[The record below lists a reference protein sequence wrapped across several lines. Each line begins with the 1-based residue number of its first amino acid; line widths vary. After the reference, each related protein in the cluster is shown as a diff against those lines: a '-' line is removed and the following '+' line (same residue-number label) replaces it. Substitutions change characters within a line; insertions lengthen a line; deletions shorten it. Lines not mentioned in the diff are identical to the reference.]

1 MTAVSTNLGSRVN
14 SIAVIVRRL
23 VRVARAFL
31 PAAAV
36 DDEYLRF
43 LTSSVMECLQVRNP
57 SLSQTEALICDRAQI
72 LNIFAMILRRVWAW
86 AWAGAQ
92 HMRVCRVILDPRV
105 PYGHGAAYIPSMI

>member
-1 MTAVSTNLGSRVN
+1 MGSRDN

-43 LTSSVMECLQVRNP
+43 PNILGDQGGDFGLETILVYTDLQLTLN
-57 SLSQTEALICDRAQI
+57 CDKAQI
-72 LNIFAMILRRVWAW
+72 LNIFAMIL
-86 AWAGAQ
+86 GE
-92 HMRVCRVILDPRV
+92 C
-105 PYGHGAAYIPSMI
+105 GHGHGRVHST